1 MLWLTLAAALRAG
14 LLAGWLFF
22 KPILGWFFIG
32 IGLIGMPMPIVNG
45 LIFLVIGITLVG
57 HRNRQIRWSRVQIKL
72 LLASWA
78 DRRHPLLRSTGRL
91 AWRSAQEISRQHRR
105 LRWWQME
112 RQAAR
117 RARRFHTLHDDM
129 VAPGEGG

>member
-1 MLWLTLAAALRAG
+1 MLWLTLAAVLRAG
-14 LLAGWLFF
+14 LLASWLFL
-22 KPILGWFFIG
+22 KPVLGWFFIV

-72 LLASWA
+72 LLKYWA
-78 DRRHPLLRSTGRL
+78 NRKQPLLRWTGQLSR
-91 AWRSAQEISRQHRR
+91 RSAQEISRQHRR

-117 RARRFHTLHDDM
+117 RARRANTLSDEI
-129 VAPGEGG
+129 VASGEGR